1 MKNPYII
8 AEIGINHNGRIKDIK
23 KLIYSA
29 KKSGANAVK
38 FQLFKAETLASK
50 NSKLKS
56 LYKKKKKETLYQMWK
71 RLEISN
77 SKLSLIKKITSKL
90 KIDLIFSVF
99 DNYSINRIKKFKSK
113 FIKIASSD
121 ITDLSLLKKINSI
134 KGAKIIL
141 STGMSNK
148 KEISK
153 ALKCFKNK
161 KIILL
166 HCVSLYPCEIKKIN
180 LTRMVSLKKIF
191 NTDVGFSDHTI
202 GINACL
208 LALTMGAK
216 IIEKHFTLSKKQDG
230 PDHILSADEKDLK
243 IICEF
248 SQSINKMKGEGK
260 INPSNEELKV
270 RRFARKG
277 IYLKKNVQKGEKI
290 KFDDLEI
297 KRPLNKFDPSMIKK
311 IIGKK
316 ASRKLVAG
324 SSVKKDFFNYN

>member
-56 LYKKKKKETLYQMWK
+56 LYKKKKQETLYQMWK

-99 DNYSINRIKKFKSK
+99 DDYSIDRIKKFKSK
-113 FIKIASSD
+113 FIKVASSD
-121 ITDLSLLKKINSI
+121 ITDISLLKKINSI
-134 KGAKIIL
+134 KSAKIIL

-148 KEISK
+148 KEITN
-153 ALKCFKNK
+153 ALKSFVNK

-166 HCVSLYPCEIKKIN
+166 HCVSLYPCDLKKIN
-180 LTRMVSLKKIF
+180 LKRMISLKKIF
-191 NTDVGFSDHTI
+191 NRDIGFSDHTI

-216 IIEKHFTLSKKQDG
+216 IIEKHFTLNKKQDG

-248 SQSINKMKGEGK
+248 SQSINEMKGKGK
-260 INPSNEELKV
+260 INPSSEELKIKK
-270 RRFARKG
+270 FARKG
-277 IYLKKNVQKGEKI
+277 IYLKDGINKGEKI
-290 KFDDLEI
+290 KFENLEF
-297 KRPLNKFDPSMIKK
+297 KRPLNNFDPSMIKK
-311 IIGKK
+311 IVGKT
-316 ASRKLVAG
+316 ARKKLIAG
-324 SSVKKDFFNYN
+324 SSFKKNFLR

>member
-99 DNYSINRIKKFKSK
+99 DDYSIERIKKFKSK

-121 ITDLSLLKKINSI
+121 ITDLTLLKKINSI
-134 KGAKIIL
+134 KSAKIIL

-148 KEISK
+148 KEITN
-153 ALKCFKNK
+153 ALKCFVNK

-166 HCVSLYPCEIKKIN
+166 HCVSLYPCDLKKIN
-180 LTRMVSLKKIF
+180 LKRMISLKKIF
-191 NTDVGFSDHTI
+191 NKDIGFSDHTI
-202 GINACL
+202 GVNACL
-208 LALTMGAK
+208 LALSMGAK
-216 IIEKHFTLSKKQDG
+216 IIEKHFTLNKKQDG

-248 SQSINKMKGEGK
+248 SQSINKMKGKGE
-260 INPSNEELKV
+260 INPSSEELRVTK
-270 RRFARKG
+270 FARKG
-277 IYLKKNVQKGEKI
+277 IYLKDGINKGEKI
-290 KFDDLEI
+290 KFENLEI
-297 KRPLNKFDPSMIKK
+297 KRPLNNFDPSMIKK
-311 IIGKK
+311 IVGKT
-316 ASRKLVAG
+316 ARKKLIAG
-324 SSVKKDFFNYN
+324 SSFKKNFLT